1 VSGAKISDA
10 IQVVQ
15 STIKP
20 VASAPKS
27 NINETQSGKV
37 QKTMDQA
44 RQGARACLPSTTHTH
59 APWLY
64 HPARARVRFT
74 PTVYL
79 RHTTN
84 PVLLFLLYK
93 PDASTRLA
101 MPSPQPRRQILE
113 ELGVKSSSILLEQA
127 AIKLCTP
134 SRFTTFD
141 EAWDNPG
148 AKHSVHHGPTGPVR
162 MVELGGMT
170 FFPGPAMVQP
180 EAVLSNVL
188 EPSAAP
194 EAASA
199 AEALGPEPLCAA
211 ASPAVMKP
219 KSTAAVA
226 KASVVTAAPPQR
238 AAVPKLSAAAS
249 MPSTDLKPSATAF
262 KLAADTTSL
271 KVSICYVCTHNRRT

>member
-1 VSGAKISDA
+1 MFF
-10 IQVVQ
+10 
-15 STIKP
+15 P
-20 VASAPKS
+20 
-27 NINETQSGKV
+27 
-37 QKTMDQA
+37 
-44 RQGARACLPSTTHTH
+44 
-59 APWLY
+59 
-64 HPARARVRFT
+64 
-74 PTVYL
+74 
-79 RHTTN
+79 
-84 PVLLFLLYK
+84 YK

-101 MPSPQPRRQILE
+101 IPSPQPRRQILE
-113 ELGVKSSSILLEQA
+113 ELGIKASSTLLEQA
-127 AIKLCTP
+127 AVKPCTP

-170 FFPGPAMVQP
+170 FFPGPAMAQP

-194 EAASA
+194 KSAST

-249 MPSTDLKPSATAF
+249 MPSADLKPSATAF

-271 KVSICYVCTHNRRT
+271 KVSICYVCTRALGAHGRFMSCARCSVHIGR

>member
-1 VSGAKISDA
+1 MFSPINPMP
-10 IQVVQ
+10 Q
-15 STIKP
+15 T
-20 VASAPKS
+20 AS
-27 NINETQSGKV
+27 Q
-37 QKTMDQA
+37 
-44 RQGARACLPSTTHTH
+44 H
-59 APWLY
+59 
-64 HPARARVRFT
+64 
-74 PTVYL
+74 
-79 RHTTN
+79 
-84 PVLLFLLYK
+84 
-93 PDASTRLA
+93 
-101 MPSPQPRRQILE
+101 PSPQPRRQILE
-113 ELGVKSSSILLEQA
+113 ELGIKSSSTLLEQA
-127 AIKLCTP
+127 AVKPCTP

-141 EAWDNPG
+141 EAWDHPG

-162 MVELGGMT
+162 MVELGGMV
-170 FFPGPAMVQP
+170 FFPGSAMMVQP

-194 EAASA
+194 KSAST

-249 MPSTDLKPSATAF
+249 MPPTDLKPSATAF

>member
-1 VSGAKISDA
+1 MFF
-10 IQVVQ
+10 
-15 STIKP
+15 P
-20 VASAPKS
+20 
-27 NINETQSGKV
+27 
-37 QKTMDQA
+37 
-44 RQGARACLPSTTHTH
+44 
-59 APWLY
+59 
-64 HPARARVRFT
+64 
-74 PTVYL
+74 
-79 RHTTN
+79 
-84 PVLLFLLYK
+84 YK

-101 MPSPQPRRQILE
+101 IPSPQPRRQILE
-113 ELGVKSSSILLEQA
+113 ELGIKASSTLLEQA
-127 AIKLCTP
+127 AVKPCTP

-141 EAWDNPG
+141 EAWDHPG

-162 MVELGGMT
+162 MVELGGMV
-170 FFPGPAMVQP
+170 FFPGAAAMVQP

-194 EAASA
+194 KSAST

-249 MPSTDLKPSATAF
+249 MPSADLKPSATAF

>member
-1 VSGAKISDA
+1 MSGAKISDA

-15 STIKP
+15 STVKP

-44 RQGARACLPSTTHTH
+44 RPGAPVSSLHDTHMRSV
-59 APWLY
+59 WLY
-64 HPARARVRFT
+64 RTARPRVRCT
-74 PTVYL
+74 PSIYL

-84 PVLLFLLYK
+84 PVLMFFPYK

-101 MPSPQPRRQILE
+101 IPSPQPRRQILE
-113 ELGVKSSSILLEQA
+113 ELGIKASSTLLEQA
-127 AIKLCTP
+127 AVKPCTP

>member
-1 VSGAKISDA
+1 MHPQYTSD
-10 IQVVQ
+10 
-15 STIKP
+15 
-20 VASAPKS
+20 
-27 NINETQSGKV
+27 
-37 QKTMDQA
+37 
-44 RQGARACLPSTTHTH
+44 
-59 APWLY
+59 
-64 HPARARVRFT
+64 T
-74 PTVYL
+74 PQ
-79 RHTTN
+79 
-84 PVLLFLLYK
+84 PVLNPCLYVLPLYK
-93 PDASTRLA
+93 PGASTNPPLA
-101 MPSPQPRRQILE
+101 MPSPRPRRQILE
-113 ELGVKSSSILLEQA
+113 ELGIKSSSTLLEQA
-127 AIKLCTP
+127 AVKPCTS

-180 EAVLSNVL
+180 EAVLFNVL
-188 EPSAAP
+188 EPSVAP

-199 AEALGPEPLCAA
+199 AEALGPEPLCVA

-226 KASVVTAAPPQR
+226 KASVVTAATPQR

-249 MPSTDLKPSATAF
+249 LPSADLRPSATAF

>member
-1 VSGAKISDA
+1 
-10 IQVVQ
+10 
-15 STIKP
+15 
-20 VASAPKS
+20 
-27 NINETQSGKV
+27 
-37 QKTMDQA
+37 
-44 RQGARACLPSTTHTH
+44 
-59 APWLY
+59 
-64 HPARARVRFT
+64 
-74 PTVYL
+74 
-79 RHTTN
+79 
-84 PVLLFLLYK
+84 
-93 PDASTRLA
+93 
-101 MPSPQPRRQILE
+101 MPSPQPCRQILE
-113 ELGVKSSSILLEQA
+113 ELGIKSSSTLLEQA
-127 AIKLCTP
+127 AVKPCTP

-180 EAVLSNVL
+180 EAVLFNVL
-188 EPSAAP
+188 EPSVAP

-199 AEALGPEPLCAA
+199 AEALGPEPLCVA

-226 KASVVTAAPPQR
+226 NASVVTTAPPQR

-249 MPSTDLKPSATAF
+249 MPPTDLKPSATAF

-271 KVSICYVCTHNRRT
+271 KVSNCYVCTHNRRT

>member
-1 VSGAKISDA
+1 MHP
-10 IQVVQ
+10 Q
-15 STIKP
+15 
-20 VASAPKS
+20 
-27 NINETQSGKV
+27 NI
-37 QKTMDQA
+37 
-44 RQGARACLPSTTHTH
+44 PPTHQT
-59 APWLY
+59 
-64 HPARARVRFT
+64 
-74 PTVYL
+74 
-79 RHTTN
+79 
-84 PVLLFLLYK
+84 PVLMFFPYK

-101 MPSPQPRRQILE
+101 IPSPQPRRQILE
-113 ELGVKSSSILLEQA
+113 ELGIKASSTLLEQA
-127 AIKLCTP
+127 AVKPCTP

-180 EAVLSNVL
+180 EAVLFNVL

-199 AEALGPEPLCAA
+199 AEALGPEPLCVA

-226 KASVVTAAPPQR
+226 NASVVTTAPPQR

-249 MPSTDLKPSATAF
+249 MPPTDLKPSATAF